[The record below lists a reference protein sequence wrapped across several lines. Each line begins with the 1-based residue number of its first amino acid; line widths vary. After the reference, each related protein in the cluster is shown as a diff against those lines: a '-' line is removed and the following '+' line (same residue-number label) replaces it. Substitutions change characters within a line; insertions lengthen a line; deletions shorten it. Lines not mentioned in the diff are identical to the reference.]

1 MQVDMQ
7 IYSAFLDARDATEQ
21 LLIGHTC
28 ADNRAKEWHTREAVK
43 QIAAAA
49 VRLGYKIEKIEKPSE
64 SADDT
69 SETAPVLE
77 QFEQYMTWN
86 R

>member
-1 MQVDMQ
+1 MTVDMQ
-7 IYSAFLDARDATEQ
+7 IYRAFLDAREATEQ

-28 ADNRAKEWHTREAVK
+28 ADDRMREWHTREAVK

-49 VRLGYKIEKIEKPSE
+49 AKLGYKIEKIEKPSE
-64 SADDT
+64 SADDS